1 MTDTV
6 TIRRI
11 LPTDNPMGGGADVS
25 SMRQNAHA
33 AAIQRYRATANR
45 INPTGH
51 AHAAV
56 DQGLFAGLGEYDA
69 PAHAFSD
76 VV

>member
-1 MTDTV
+1 MNDTV
-6 TIRRI
+6 RI
-11 LPTDNPMGGGADVS
+11 KPIAEPIGGGANIAD
-25 SMRQNAHA
+25 MRANAHA

-76 VV
+76 VR